1 MSRYPYYVVRFLNEK
16 GDIVKKEFES
26 LYKCRLFVNKC
37 KHSKRVTLVS
47 YPLALDW

>member
-1 MSRYPYYVVRFLNEK
+1 MNNYPYYRVQFLNER
-16 GDIVKKEFES
+16 GELVTKEFDS